1 MNDMRSRQ
9 LQAIVRL
16 EWKRSFF
23 NRRSWWIYLLAFG
36 PTLVAGL
43 HTLKQLRIQDPQC
56 QLSADLEVFAG
67 IFQLFYLRLGI
78 FFGCVGLFSN
88 LFRGEILSKT
98 LHYWFL
104 TPVRR
109 EIVVAGKYLAGV
121 LAASTIFGVA
131 IVSTYLLIGY
141 HHGVEFADF
150 FATGP
155 GRAHLYWYLLTGVL
169 ACFGYGAIFLASG
182 LLIRNPLIPAAVILV
197 WEGGNSFLP
206 PLLQKIS
213 VVHYL
218 RSLCPA
224 PVRLEGLDALLAV
237 PVEATP
243 PVLAITGLLTVSAA
257 ILGFAAMRSR
267 TTEIHYSE

>member
-1 MNDMRSRQ
+1 MNEMRSHQ
-9 LQAIVRL
+9 LQAVVQL

-43 HTLKQLRIQDPQC
+43 HTMKQLQVQDPQC
-56 QLSADLEVFAG
+56 QLSADLDVFAG

-131 IVSTYLLIGY
+131 VVSTYLLIGY
-141 HHGVEFADF
+141 HHTAELAEF

-155 GRAHLYWYLLTGVL
+155 GKAHLYWYLLTAVL

-182 LLIRNPLIPAAVILV
+182 LLIRNPLIPAVVILV

-213 VVHYL
+213 AVHYL
-218 RSLCPA
+218 KSLCPT
-224 PVRLEGLDALLAV
+224 PVRLDGLDALLAV
-237 PVEATP
+237 SVEPTP
-243 PVLAITGLLTVSAA
+243 PVLAIAGLLGLSAV
-257 ILGFAAMRSR
+257 ILGFAAMRAR
-267 TTEIHYSE
+267 TTEISYSE